1 MTREPDRR
9 VRVIADEIE
18 RYLAAHPEAADNAA
32 GIHRWWL
39 PLQFADAPT
48 SDVREALDWL
58 VQAGRVERAST
69 ADGAFVYR
77 AAPRR

>member
-1 MTREPDRR
+1 MAREPEHR
-9 VRVIADEIE
+9 VGAIADEIE
-18 RYLAAHPEAADNAA
+18 RYLAAHPEAADNAT

-39 PLQFADAPT
+39 PLEFAEVRT
-48 SDVREALDWL
+48 SDVQAVLDRL
-58 VQAGRVERAST
+58 VQVGRVERAAT

>member
-1 MTREPDRR
+1 MTRESEHR
-9 VRVIADEIE
+9 VRAIAEAVE
-18 RYLAAHPEAADNAA
+18 RYLAAHPEAADNAV

-39 PLQFADAPT
+39 PLQFADAQT
-48 SDVREALDWL
+48 SDVQEALDRL
-58 VQAGRVERAST
+58 VRAGRVERAAT